1 MTQASTL
8 NKPES
13 AISDPLR
20 LDELYATGLLDSP
33 PEESFDR
40 FTRLANDLLGIPLT
54 LVTLVDKDR
63 QFFKSQ
69 VGLDAV
75 LAEVRQTSLDRSFC
89 KHVVESGEPLIVED
103 ARENSLLRDNP
114 AVQDGA
120 IAYLGMPL
128 ITHGGQTLGT
138 FCAVNDQPH
147 RWSKREIR
155 IMRDLATTM
164 MKEIELRLI
173 GHHLFAQYN
182 SLRSIELQ
190 RDEMAQMLVHDL
202 RNPLSSL
209 LAGLTLIEEADT
221 LHGDQLLALEVAK
234 RGGEALLKMVNEIL
248 EVSKMEAGH
257 VTLDLEDVVLPDLLA
272 IAVEQVDNLA
282 RRARIRI
289 DIESDQALPACRLD
303 AEKIRRVL
311 VNLLANAIQ
320 HTAPGG
326 RVLLSLRRFNDT
338 QIEVRVSDNG
348 LGIASQQLDRIF
360 SKYNSAGTARHLGSS
375 TGLGLSF
382 CKLVIEAHGGDIRVE
397 SQLGEGSSFI
407 VRLPAGL
414 SDAS

>member
-1 MTQASTL
+1 MNRAVSL
-8 NKPES
+8 I
-13 AISDPLR
+13 A
-20 LDELYATGLLDSP
+20 
-33 PEESFDR
+33 
-40 FTRLANDLLGIPLT
+40 LA
-54 LVTLVDKDR
+54 
-63 QFFKSQ
+63 
-69 VGLDAV
+69 
-75 LAEVRQTSLDRSFC
+75 
-89 KHVVESGEPLIVED
+89 
-103 ARENSLLRDNP
+103 
-114 AVQDGA
+114 
-120 IAYLGMPL
+120 
-128 ITHGGQTLGT
+128 
-138 FCAVNDQPH
+138 
-147 RWSKREIR
+147 
-155 IMRDLATTM
+155 
-164 MKEIELRLI
+164 
-173 GHHLFAQYN
+173 
-182 SLRSIELQ
+182 
-190 RDEMAQMLVHDL
+190 
-202 RNPLSSL
+202 L
-209 LAGLTLIEEADT
+209 LAAGCTDEASSP
-221 LHGDQLLALEVAK
+221 AE

-360 SKYNSAGTARHLGSS
+360 SKFNSAGTARHLGSS